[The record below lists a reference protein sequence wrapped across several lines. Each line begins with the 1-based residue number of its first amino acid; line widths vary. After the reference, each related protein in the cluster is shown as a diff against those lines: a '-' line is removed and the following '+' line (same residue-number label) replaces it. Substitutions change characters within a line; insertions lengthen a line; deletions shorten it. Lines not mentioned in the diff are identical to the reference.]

1 MVSVVQVQQKL
12 SYIEQYELER
22 EKEPKLEE
30 EEELMRLREILCE
43 SVSSYSVGTGHSV
56 PNQATSSKNVRSGS
70 VHNEGVTSWYI
81 DIGDC
86 DRSYKPCGAR
96 FWYRERIK
104 GYSKDRKP
112 TPQSFTPGCYA
123 HEKNTCRTIRF
134 KQIQFT
140 TVSTT

>member
-1 MVSVVQVQQKL
+1 
-12 SYIEQYELER
+12 
-22 EKEPKLEE
+22 
-30 EEELMRLREILCE
+30 

-104 GYSKDRKP
+104 GYSKDRKVEYNKCNFVDL
-112 TPQSFTPGCYA
+112 SL
-123 HEKNTCRTIRF
+123 RTVIARW
-134 KQIQFT
+134 
-140 TVSTT
+140 

>member
-1 MVSVVQVQQKL
+1 NNYLHATSRIWL
-12 SYIEQYELER
+12 FFY
-22 EKEPKLEE
+22 
-30 EEELMRLREILCE
+30 
-43 SVSSYSVGTGHSV
+43 
-56 PNQATSSKNVRSGS
+56 QATSSKNVRYGG

-86 DRSYKPCGAR
+86 DRSYEHYGAR
-96 FWYRERIK
+96 FWYMERIK

-112 TPQSFTPGCYA
+112 TPQGSTPGCYA
-123 HEKNTCRTIRF
+123 HEKNTCRCIRF